1 MIALLVTFLTAVF
14 ILFSGIHKQESNFK
28 NITFIL
34 LFFGGSLALIESQ
47 GIVNFTPYFGKIL
60 SGYNGKESML
70 DYGKFRLMV
79 VAIITFIAA
88 FIIGL
93 MPSSSKKGTDVLAL
107 MLFSLCGAQMMIGSN
122 HLVMLFLGI
131 EVLSIPLY
139 VLAGSDKEKLFSNES
154 AIKYFIM
161 GSFSTAILL
170 LGSAFIYGG
179 TGTFYFSDINVK
191 LSFAAHFGEFP
202 ILIKL
207 GLILTLVG
215 LLFKI
220 SAVPFHFWSPDVYEG
235 APNRVA
241 AFMAIIVKIAG
252 FVALAQFIQ
261 NFSWMQ
267 GWYNQFLVPIAM
279 ITILLGNIVALVQK
293 SVKRTLAYSSISHAG
308 YLLMFVVAPFSTA
321 NMWIIG
327 TYALAYGLGTSLLFY
342 FMDKYSNESNSL
354 ESSKGFDIFNGMF
367 HKNKWEA
374 FIFTIA
380 ILSVAG
386 VPSTLGFV
394 AKFHLFKHAIGGSVS
409 LLIVALI
416 GSAISIAY
424 YFKPFKNMYSQEY
437 THEADS
443 SSSFNWMALFMSIII
458 LFLGFAPMF
467 LTHGLLQ

>member
-1 MIALLVTFLTAVF
+1 MIALLVTFLTAIF
-14 ILFSGIHKQESNFK
+14 ILFAGIQKQESQFK
-28 NITFIL
+28 NITFVLL
-34 LFFGGSLALIESQ
+34 LFGASLALIESQ
-47 GIVNFTPYFGKIL
+47 GIINFEPFFGKIL
-60 SGYNGKESML
+60 KGYMKNEPML
-70 DYGKFRLMV
+70 EFGLFRLMAV
-79 VAIITFIAA
+79 SIITFIAA
-88 FIIGL
+88 FIIAL
-93 MPSSSKKGTDVLAL
+93 MPATNRKGSDILAL

-131 EVLSIPLY
+131 EILSIPLY
-139 VLAGSDKEKLFSNES
+139 VLSGSDKENLFSNES

-207 GLILTLVG
+207 GLVLTLVG

-241 AFMAIIVKIAG
+241 SFMAIIVKIAG
-252 FVALAQFIQ
+252 FIALAQFIQ
-261 NFSWMQ
+261 NFYWMQ
-267 GWYNQFLVPIAM
+267 GWYNQFLIPVSM

-308 YLLMFVVAPFSTA
+308 YLLMFVIAPFGTA

-342 FMDKYSNESNSL
+342 FMDKYSSESTSP
-354 ESSKGFDIFNGMF
+354 EYSKGFDIFNGMF
-367 HKNKWEA
+367 YKNKWEA
-374 FIFTIA
+374 VIFTVA

-386 VPSTLGFV
+386 IPSTVGFV
-394 AKFHLFKHAIGGSVS
+394 AKFHLFRHAIEGSVS
-409 LLIVALI
+409 LTIIALI

-424 YFKPFKNMYSQEY
+424 YFKPFKNIYSNEFSNH
-437 THEADS
+437 TAAS
-443 SSSFNWMALFMSIII
+443 NTINWIAVFMSIVII
-458 LFLGFAPMF
+458 ALGFAPMF

>member
-1 MIALLVTFLTAVF
+1 MIALLVTFLTAVI
-14 ILFSGIHKQESNFK
+14 ILFAGINKQESQFK

-34 LFFGGSLALIESQ
+34 LLFGGSLALIESQ
-47 GIVNFTPYFGKIL
+47 GLINLNPFFGKIL
-60 SGYNGKESML
+60 TGYLGKEPML
-70 DYGKFRLMV
+70 EFTLFRIMA

-88 FIIGL
+88 FIIAL
-93 MPSSSKKGTDVLAL
+93 MPTTNRKGSDILAL
-107 MLFSLCGAQMMIGSN
+107 MLFSLCGAQIMIGSN

-131 EVLSIPLY
+131 EILSIPLY
-139 VLAGSDKEKLFSNES
+139 VLAGSDKENLFSNES
-154 AIKYFIM
+154 ALKYFIM

-207 GLILTLVG
+207 GLVLTLVG

-241 AFMAIIVKIAG
+241 SFMAIIVKIAG
-252 FVALAQFIQ
+252 FIALAQFIQ

-267 GWYNQFLVPIAM
+267 GWYNQFLIPIAV
-279 ITILLGNIVALVQK
+279 ITILAGNIVALVQK

-308 YLLMFVVAPFSTA
+308 YLLMFVIAPFGTA
-321 NMWIIG
+321 SMWIIG
-327 TYALAYGLGTSLLFY
+327 TYALAYGLGTALLFY
-342 FMDKYSNESNSL
+342 FMDKYSSESNSN
-354 ESSKGFDIFNGMF
+354 ETSKGFEIFNGMF
-367 HKNKWEA
+367 YKNKWEA
-374 FIFTIA
+374 IVMTVA
-380 ILSVAG
+380 VLSVAG
-386 VPSTLGFV
+386 VPSTIGFV
-394 AKFHLFKHAIGGSVS
+394 AKFHLFRHAMFGSPYLV
-409 LLIVALI
+409 LFALI

-424 YFKPFKNMYSQEY
+424 YFKPFKHIYSSEY
-437 THEADS
+437 ADVAS
-443 SSSFNWMALFMSIII
+443 KSTNVNWISVFMAVLIVLIGFM
-458 LFLGFAPMF
+458 PMF